1 MWGDATD
8 AATMGLD
15 AVNSGSVTPSP
26 QPDQRNEMQGVPNM
40 TKFLSG
46 CATAILFLSNLQL
59 GPAWAGAL
67 LLLTFWEPLSD
78 IVVEILDNREI
89 ERIRRAATGLN
100 FDADA
105 ELAWKALREL

>member
-1 MWGDATD
+1 
-8 AATMGLD
+8 
-15 AVNSGSVTPSP
+15 
-26 QPDQRNEMQGVPNM
+26 MQGVPNM

-78 IVVEILDNREI
+78 IVVEALDQREI
-89 ERIRRAATGLN
+89 ERIRRAVQQGTT
-100 FDADA
+100 FDAGA
-105 ELAWKALREL
+105 EIAYRALREQ